1 MKFYSK
7 KGLLFFIQVDHL
19 SGEVLGDVIDSF
31 YQAGA
36 KNVQI
41 FSTITKKNRPAH
53 VIMVDATEA
62 TAAAIEEVIVEEC
75 GSSGWH
81 RIDSCHRHTDVTYM
95 SQPVVIHL
103 KDTSFEF
110 VIKGKQISDD
120 RQLIRPEYD
129 SCVQLRDELKKHQK
143 SISLRRLQ
151 SLLSQVFNGDSP
163 FELYL

>member
-1 MKFYSK
+1 MRFYSK
-7 KGLLFFIQVDHL
+7 KGLLFLIQVDHL

-36 KNVQI
+36 KNVQV

-62 TAAAIEEVIVEEC
+62 TAFAIEEVIVEEC

-81 RIDSCHRHTDVTYM
+81 RIDSCHRHTDVTYVTR
-95 SQPVVIHL
+95 PVIVHL
-103 KDTSFEF
+103 GYTSFEF
-110 VIKGKQISDD
+110 LLKGKQISDD

-129 SCVQLRDELKKHQK
+129 SCVELREKLKQYQRPV
-143 SISLRRLQ
+143 SLRRLQ
-151 SLLSQVFNGDSP
+151 GLLSQAFNGDSP